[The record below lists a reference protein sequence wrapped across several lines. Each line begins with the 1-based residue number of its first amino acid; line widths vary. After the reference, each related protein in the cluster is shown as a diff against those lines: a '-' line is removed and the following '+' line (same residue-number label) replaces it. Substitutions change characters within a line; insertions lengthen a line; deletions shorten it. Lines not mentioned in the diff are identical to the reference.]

1 MEGFERCLAFEQIY
15 SILLKVTNSGLAAV
29 AAPIGA
35 AGTFVASSCAI
46 LTGGA
51 SRGLNNAFDLKS
63 RYVFKLRD
71 QHKMMWS
78 AL

>member
-1 MEGFERCLAFEQIY
+1 MHELGAKEVEHCLAFEQIY
-15 SILLKVTNSGLAAV
+15 SILLKVAA
-29 AAPIGA
+29 AIGA
-35 AGTFVASSCAI
+35 ARTFVASSCAI

-63 RYVFKLRD
+63 RYIFKLRD
-71 QHKMMWS
+71 QHKVLWS